1 MEGAATVTIA
11 TLLSS
16 IGDVIFLGYRL
27 GWYGRFYHRQHAD
40 SAAVLRNSAC
50 RSWRRS
56 VQAAAERLT
65 VSRWGAILPRTSP
78 FLY

>member
-16 IGDVIFLGYRL
+16 IGEVFTSAI

>member
-16 IGDVIFLGYRL
+16 IGEVFTSAI
-27 GWYGRFYHRQHAD
+27 GWAGTVGSTIVSTPILLLF
-40 SAAVLRNSAC
+40 NSAC

>member
-16 IGDVIFLGYRL
+16 IGEVFTSAI
-27 GWYGRFYHRQHAD
+27 GWAVSPARVLEPAD

-65 VSRWGAILPRTSP
+65 VSRWGAVLPRTSP